1 MTEAIEIV
9 DPDDQGHRGASDRG
23 ASDRAPAQPAP
34 TRQWDEQLVAELRE
48 LYAPLRRFAAIVGR
62 YDVDPDDIVQDAFT
76 KVLLVEPGRIQDTG
90 PYVRRIIVNLVHNE
104 RRRAR
109 RGALA
114 TRRLGDGFSTEDHY
128 PSELADLLRLEPRV
142 RGLLDLVDVEGEPIA
157 DAAEIVGMSAP
168 SARMAL
174 TRARRRLKSEL
185 HEELDR

>member
-1 MTEAIEIV
+1 MSEPIEIL
-9 DPDDQGHRGASDRG
+9 DPDGPREH
-23 ASDRAPAQPAP
+23 APPA
-34 TRQWDEQLVAELRE
+34 RWDENLVAELRE
-48 LYAPLRRFAAIVGR
+48 LYGPLRRFAAVVGR

-114 TRRLGDGFSTEDHY
+114 TRRLGDGFTTEDRY

-142 RGLLDLVDVEGEPIA
+142 RGLLYLVDIEGEPIA
-157 DAAEIVGMSAP
+157 DAAETLGMSAP
-168 SARMAL
+168 AARMAL
-174 TRARRRLKSEL
+174 TRARRRLKSEMQ
-185 HEELDR
+185 EESD